1 MAVKQGGD
9 GAVHASIEWGPTQL
23 WVPALPNSARR
34 TLCATCHYWRRQGA
48 ADMLIEDLYGTNHL
62 RPEANG
68 HILSTATVDK
78 TKAL

>member
-1 MAVKQGGD
+1 
-9 GAVHASIEWGPTQL
+9 
-23 WVPALPNSARR
+23 
-34 TLCATCHYWRRQGA
+34 
-48 ADMLIEDLYGTNHL
+48 MLIEDLYGTNHL